1 MVNSFELERS
11 QGSLLLFA
19 VTQRSKHQALQR
31 CRGKW
36 TGIRSHFHNFELI
49 VKTLWANYTTTGP
62 RADSGHSI
70 VFSSLRKTF
79 TPTLVPKQMWNEK
92 WCWQDVRFEIFQEN
106 I

>member
-11 QGSLLLFA
+11 QGSLLLSA

-31 CRGKW
+31 CRGKI
-36 TGIRSHFHNFELI
+36 GRNSQHFHELI
-49 VKTLWANYTTTGP
+49 AKTLSANFTATGA

-70 VFSSLRKTF
+70 LFSSLRKTF